1 MHAESDSVF
10 GMRAGGIGPTHDD
23 VTLKAV
29 ASAFG
34 TIIEEDANMMALLP
48 ALCKVEEGQE
58 LSEAQRRFAQL
69 PRGGNLLWP
78 RLAKAGDWPIYLYD
92 NIFVL
97 PGVPQFFKKKL
108 DTIID
113 NYMRQRKV
121 VTARARVAANEP
133 SLVSYIDAV
142 VAAFPTVKIGSY
154 PVNAMADTVV
164 TFEWME
170 GSGHGCAEDVMDA
183 ARALEAELATV
194 SPPPSVTLDD
204 VDTI

>member
-69 PRGGNLLWP
+69 PRV
-78 RLAKAGDWPIYLYD
+78 RAKTLKLK
-92 NIFVL
+92 VL
-97 PGVPQFFKKKL
+97 KLKTLKQKNFKL
-108 DTIID
+108 
-113 NYMRQRKV
+113 
-121 VTARARVAANEP
+121 
-133 SLVSYIDAV
+133 
-142 VAAFPTVKIGSY
+142 
-154 PVNAMADTVV
+154 
-164 TFEWME
+164 
-170 GSGHGCAEDVMDA
+170 
-183 ARALEAELATV
+183 
-194 SPPPSVTLDD
+194 
-204 VDTI
+204 